1 MTWHLL
7 IVHNKPFIGE
17 LGFDNGDAVRFAELN
32 CHLCL
37 PNIFWLLF
45 NCCCNCY
52 SYRKVTEK
60 KLLQKSCNCET
71 ITMQAIKVVAVLQ
84 TREVFTFLKFSWH
97 KVGGANSLSSNRVCI
112 SLICFGCSCVI
123 LICLKMNWQK
133 SEWTTVTN
141 ATESRNDWSTGK
153 ARPPNIT
160 QSRILASLL
169 S

>member
-1 MTWHLL
+1 MEMLWDLL
-7 IVHNKPFIGE
+7 SWIAICAYPIFSDCCSIV
-17 LGFDNGDAVRFAELN
+17 AVTVT
-32 CHLCL
+32 
-37 PNIFWLLF
+37 
-45 NCCCNCY
+45 
-52 SYRKVTEK
+52 VTEKLQKK